1 MDRYQ
6 GWFRIW
12 WMTGSPFY
20 NMQENNLDQAVNM
33 KLLLCAFEQLSGL
46 KINFHKSELF
56 CFGEA
61 KNQLCIYSQIFGCGM
76 GTIPFKYLGIPMH
89 F

>member
-1 MDRYQ
+1 M
-6 GWFRIW
+6 
-12 WMTGSPFY
+12 
-20 NMQENNLDQAVNM
+20 ENNLDQAVNM

-61 KNQLCIYSQIFGCGM
+61 KNQ
-76 GTIPFKYLGIPMH
+76 
-89 F
+89 